1 MRIVFEEPAIERPIG
16 SMWDRP
22 LGVVE
27 WIGSTRLTVRPSK
40 TFTSI
45 RCSQMQDNGYARI
58 PPGKSIPV
66 ICQPALASN
75 SPYRV
80 CDENGGEIEW
90 ANAFLDAQR
99 LRQLSLRSVRIYAYD
114 LLHFA
119 RWFEPQHQPLAEITE
134 STLVDYV
141 RHQLEQ
147 DPKPTP
153 QTVNHRLGT
162 VRCCY
167 RFHTGQEIPADKV
180 HFQRRYTK
188 RSPLGY
194 GRPRRAIAR
203 GLRLKQDRRVI
214 VPLSAEEVAKFWQS
228 FRTYRD
234 LGLVGLMLL
243 DGLRS
248 CEVLSLELEDVQ
260 LAESQMRVH
269 GKGNKQRLVPLPPE
283 ILEVLG
289 NYLRLERPLTNAPA
303 LFVALKGRQR
313 GQPLT
318 AAGLRSLFR
327 HHRVR
332 SQVRHANPH
341 RFRHSFGR
349 DMVQAGMSLPAL
361 QKLMGH
367 AQISTTMLYVELAPQ
382 DVWREYARAMKRK
395 KLGSEHLS

>member
-1 MRIVFEEPAIERPIG
+1 MKL
-16 SMWDRP
+16 S
-22 LGVVE
+22 
-27 WIGSTRLTVRPSK
+27 
-40 TFTSI
+40 
-45 RCSQMQDNGYARI
+45 
-58 PPGKSIPV
+58 V
-66 ICQPALASN
+66 IYQPAVPASA
-75 SPYRV
+75 SPHRV
-80 CDENGGEIEW
+80 CDEKGGEVEW
-90 ANAFLDAQR
+90 ANAFLDGQR
-99 LRQLSLRSVRIYAYD
+99 LRQLSPRSLRIYAYD
-114 LLHFA
+114 LLDFA
-119 RWFEPQHQPLAEITE
+119 RWFEPQHRRLAEITE
-134 STLVDYV
+134 STIVDYV
-141 RHQLEQ
+141 RHQVEQ

-167 RFHTGQEIPADKV
+167 RFHTGQGIPAGQV
-180 HFQRRYTK
+180 HFQRHYAK

-234 LGLVGLMLL
+234 LALVGLMLL

-248 CEVLSLELEDVQ
+248 CEVLALELEDVQ
-260 LAESQMRVH
+260 LAEGQMRVR

-283 ILEVLG
+283 ILEVLR
-289 NYLRLERPLTNAPA
+289 NYLRMERPLTNAPA
-303 LFVALKGRQR
+303 FFVSLKGRQR
-313 GQPLT
+313 GRPLT

-327 HHRVR
+327 HHRMR
-332 SQVRHANPH
+332 SQVRNANPH

-361 QKLMGH
+361 QQLMGH
-367 AQISTTMLYVELAPQ
+367 SQISTTMLYVELAPR
-382 DVWREYARAMKRK
+382 DVWREYARAIEKRK

>member
-1 MRIVFEEPAIERPIG
+1 MKL
-16 SMWDRP
+16 S
-22 LGVVE
+22 
-27 WIGSTRLTVRPSK
+27 
-40 TFTSI
+40 
-45 RCSQMQDNGYARI
+45 
-58 PPGKSIPV
+58 V
-66 ICQPALASN
+66 IYQPAVPASA
-75 SPYRV
+75 SPHRV
-80 CDENGGEIEW
+80 CDEKGGEVEW
-90 ANAFLDAQR
+90 ANSFLDGQR
-99 LRQLSLRSVRIYAYD
+99 LRQLSPRSLRIYAYD
-114 LLHFA
+114 LLDFA
-119 RWFEPQHQPLAEITE
+119 RWFEPQHRRLAEITE
-134 STLVDYV
+134 STIVDYV
-141 RHQLEQ
+141 RHQVEQ

-167 RFHTGQEIPADKV
+167 RFHTGQGIPAGQV
-180 HFQRRYTK
+180 HFQRHYAK

-234 LGLVGLMLL
+234 LALVGLMLL

-248 CEVLSLELEDVQ
+248 CEVLALELEDVQ
-260 LAESQMRVH
+260 FAEGQMRVR

-283 ILEVLG
+283 ILEVLR
-289 NYLRLERPLTNAPA
+289 NYLRMERPLTNAPA
-303 LFVALKGRQR
+303 FFVSLKGRQR
-313 GQPLT
+313 GRPLT

-327 HHRVR
+327 HHRMR
-332 SQVRHANPH
+332 SQVRNANPH

-361 QKLMGH
+361 QQLMGH
-367 AQISTTMLYVELAPQ
+367 SQISTTMLYVELAPR
-382 DVWREYARAMKRK
+382 DVWREYARAIEKRK